1 MITVP
6 SGPQSPS
13 SLPASATGPQEAP
26 EVVRCGQ
33 GLWSQRGRTEPTH
46 VCQSL
51 PLCSCLHPWVSE
63 PTMGNGEA
71 RGGAGPGRVIPLL
84 CLAGTQGERSQG
96 LQGQPHVSHYGRY
109 YGERVGL
116 TVTFLCL
123 ALCPACRCVHTYSHA
138 RVCVSVCVCVCV
150 SACTRG
156 GIQLLSPGSWPATNV
171 LLLRMPAGASL
182 PSSSPLHARRPP
194 SPPPG

>member
-1 MITVP
+1 MARG
-6 SGPQSPS
+6 SGVREAEQSPPMS
-13 SLPASATGPQEAP
+13 VSLCLFAPVCTPGSQSPVSCCVHHGEWGGP
-26 EVVRCGQ
+26 G
-33 GLWSQRGRTEPTH
+33 
-46 VCQSL
+46 
-51 PLCSCLHPWVSE
+51 
-63 PTMGNGEA
+63 
-71 RGGAGPGRVIPLL
+71 GGAGPGRVIPLL

-123 ALCPACRCVHTYSHA
+123 ALCLACRCVHTYSHT
-138 RVCVSVCVCVCV
+138 RVCVRVCV

-156 GIQLLSPGSWPATNV
+156 GIQPLSPGSWPATNV

-182 PSSSPLHARRPP
+182 PSSSPLQAHRPP

>member
-1 MITVP
+1 MWPGALESERQNRAHPCLLVFV
-6 SGPQSPS
+6 
-13 SLPASATGPQEAP
+13 SLLLFAPLGLRALFPA
-26 EVVRCGQ
+26 VF
-33 GLWSQRGRTEPTH
+33 
-46 VCQSL
+46 
-51 PLCSCLHPWVSE
+51 
-63 PTMGNGEA
+63 TMGNGEA

-123 ALCPACRCVHTYSHA
+123 ALCLACRCVHTYSHA
-138 RVCVSVCVCVCV
+138 RACVCV

-156 GIQLLSPGSWPATNV
+156 GIQPLSPGSWPATNV

-182 PSSSPLHARRPP
+182 PSSSPLQAHRPP

>member
-1 MITVP
+1 MWPGALESERQNRAHPCLLVFV
-6 SGPQSPS
+6 
-13 SLPASATGPQEAP
+13 SLLLFAPLGLRALFPA
-26 EVVRCGQ
+26 VF
-33 GLWSQRGRTEPTH
+33 
-46 VCQSL
+46 
-51 PLCSCLHPWVSE
+51 
-63 PTMGNGEA
+63 TMGNGEA

-123 ALCPACRCVHTYSHA
+123 ALCLACRYVHTYSHA
-138 RVCVSVCVCVCV
+138 RVCVSVCV

-156 GIQLLSPGSWPATNV
+156 GIQPLSPGSWPATNV

-182 PSSSPLHARRPP
+182 PSSSLLHAHRPP